1 MAGGADRQSG
11 QEETDRCEQKRVSV
25 ETRAAEPRGSGQLL
39 SYMQGVTCNDGDM
52 QADFMHT
59 LLP

>member
-1 MAGGADRQSG
+1 MSRKGLALRQG
-11 QEETDRCEQKRVSV
+11 QQSPE
-25 ETRAAEPRGSGQLL
+25 AA

-59 LLP
+59 LLPLHMMSGPYQISAH